1 MLRFIKLALITNFK
15 AILSSKLDFWINI
28 AIAVLKQALFLLAW
42 YFFFDK
48 YKTVGNWTYK
58 ELLLM
63 YGIVSFGV
71 GFVEIFLGGTKEL
84 PQIIE
89 KNQLDIF
96 LLQPKNLLLN
106 IALSRGKISSLGDM
120 ATSVY
125 CFVLSGYLFAKPL
138 LILATLPLA
147 VIFIFSMNL
156 YISSLA
162 FFMQN
167 CSNFIK
173 ELHSNA
179 LIVSSQPLSSYHGFF
194 KILTFTLLPVM
205 FIGFFPVEFI
215 KNLDFKSFFIALIGV
230 VVFFIISCKM
240 FYIGIHKCQS

>member
-1 MLRFIKLALITNFK
+1 MLRFIKLAIITNFK
-15 AILSSKLDFWINI
+15 LILSSKLDFWLNI
-28 AIAVLKQALFLLAW
+28 IMAIIKQALFLLAW
-42 YFFFDK
+42 YCFFDK

-71 GFVEIFLGGTKEL
+71 GFVEIFFGGAKEL

-96 LLQPKNLLLN
+96 LLQPQNLLLN

-120 ATSVY
+120 ATSIY
-125 CFVLSGYLFAKPL
+125 CFILSGYLFAKPL
-138 LILATLPLA
+138 LILLLLPLS
-147 VIFIFSMNL
+147 VVFIFSMHL
-156 YISSLA
+156 YISSIA

-167 CSNFIK
+167 SSNFIK

-179 LIVSSQPLSSYHGFF
+179 LVIASQPTAGYHGFF
-194 KILTFTLLPVM
+194 KIFVFTVLPIM

-215 KNLDFKSFFIALIGV
+215 QNINIASFMIALIGCV
-230 VVFFIISCKM
+230 GFFIISCQL
-240 FYIGIHKCQS
+240 FYVGVKYS